1 MSNVNQLS
9 NEYQNLAA
17 LAEQFNKAIL
27 VLKKEYLLSDEESK
41 KKYPTLR
48 LTAAESKNAHD
59 FSEKM
64 LMYLN
69 EQQPFM
75 KAISGKIAQDDLI
88 NLQKTLA
95 LENTLNEDDL
105 EKLDIVL
112 FSLDEERSVLFRKL
126 RMSRI

>member
-1 MSNVNQLS
+1 MSNINQLS

-48 LTAAESKNAHD
+48 LTDTERKNAHD

-64 LMYLN
+64 LVYLN
-69 EQQPFM
+69 ERQPFM
-75 KAISGKIAQDDLI
+75 KAISRKIAQDDLI

>member
-48 LTAAESKNAHD
+48 LTDAERKNAHD

-64 LMYLN
+64 LVYLN

-75 KAISGKIAQDDLI
+75 KAISRKIAQDDLI